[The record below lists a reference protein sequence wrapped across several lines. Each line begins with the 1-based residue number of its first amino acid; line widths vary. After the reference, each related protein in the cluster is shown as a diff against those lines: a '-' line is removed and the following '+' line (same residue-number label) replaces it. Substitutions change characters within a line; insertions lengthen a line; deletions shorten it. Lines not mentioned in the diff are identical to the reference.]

1 MEASARSESPLPSAH
16 RHRRP
21 PKSPGSVSI
30 LVPRFRGRL
39 GRGFCRVVGVAQGIR
54 VNLDSYGTFVWLCM
68 DGRTTVRE
76 IGAQL
81 REEFGEGVEPLYER
95 LAHFLSLL
103 ERNGLITY
111 AKAEKELILKRHASR
126 EPR

>member
-1 MEASARSESPLPSAH
+1 M
-16 RHRRP
+16 
-21 PKSPGSVSI
+21 SI

-39 GRGFCRVVGVAQGIR
+39 GRGFCRVAGMEQEIR

-68 DGRTTVRE
+68 DGRTTVRD

-81 REEFGEGVEPLYER
+81 REEFGEGVEPLYPR

-103 ERNGLITY
+103 ERNALISY
-111 AKAEKELILKRHASR
+111 VGAEKELILKRHASR
-126 EPR
+126 KPR